1 MSKKDPAYRGRLLLA
16 FATIYL
22 FWGSSF
28 LATRIGVQQLPPLLF
43 GGVRFLLAG
52 TIMLLIARYKGDR
65 LLPARSEWHGLA
77 VPALFGFV
85 IANGT
90 GVWSMQT
97 VASNQAALLNMSA
110 PCFIMVLGAFGA
122 RGHRPTLRGMVGLL
136 LGFAGTVLLLQ
147 PAASGVHGSLGPQL
161 VIIGGCL
168 AWAISTI
175 YLRNLGPVMSVLSLI
190 GWQML
195 LGGCGLLALGLVGGE
210 AARWHWSWQ
219 GMTALSY
226 LVVFAS
232 CCAHTAYAWLA
243 PRTTPTMLSTYA
255 YVNPVIATV
264 LGWLILDE
272 HLVPIQMLGMAVA
285 LCGVAM
291 ITWPGRVLRQQR
303 PPIR

>member
-1 MSKKDPAYRGRLLLA
+1 MSTKDPAFRGRLLLA
-16 FATIYL
+16 FVTVYL

-43 GGVRFLLAG
+43 GGTRFVIAG
-52 TIMLLIARYKGDR
+52 SIMLLIAFYKGDR

-77 VPALFGFV
+77 VPALFGFI

-110 PCFIMVLGAFGA
+110 PCFIMLLGAFGA
-122 RGHRPTLRGMVGLL
+122 RGHRPTLRGMIGLL
-136 LGFAGTVLLLQ
+136 LGFTGTLLLLQ
-147 PAASGVHGSLGPQL
+147 PAASGATGSLGPQL

-168 AWAISTI
+168 AWAVSSV
-175 YLRNLGPVMSVLSLI
+175 YMRNLGPVLSVLSLI

-195 LGGCGLLALGLVGGE
+195 LGGSGLLTLGLVAGE
-210 AARWHWSWQ
+210 AGRWHWSWQ
-219 GMTALSY
+219 GIGALLY

-232 CCAHTAYAWLA
+232 CFAHTAYAWLA
-243 PRTTPTMLSTYA
+243 PRTTPTSLSTYA

-272 HLVPIQMLGMAVA
+272 HLVSIQITGMAVA
-285 LCGVAM
+285 LMGVVL
-291 ITWPGRVLRQQR
+291 ITWPGRAMRRQPR
-303 PPIR
+303 P

>member
-1 MSKKDPAYRGRLLLA
+1 LSTRHSAFRGRLLLA
-16 FATIYL
+16 FATVYL

-43 GGVRFLLAG
+43 GATRFLIAG
-52 TIMLLIARYKGDR
+52 SIMLLIARYRGDR

-77 VPALFGFV
+77 VPALFGFI

-110 PCFIMVLGAFGA
+110 PCFIMLLGAFGA
-122 RGHRPTLRGMVGLL
+122 RGHRPTLRGMIGLL
-136 LGFAGTVLLLQ
+136 LGFSGTLLLLQ
-147 PAASGVHGSLGPQL
+147 PAASGVRGTLGPQL

-168 AWAISTI
+168 AWAISSI
-175 YLRNLGPVMSVLSLI
+175 YMRNLGPVLSVLPLI

-195 LGGCGLLALGLVGGE
+195 LGGSGLLTLGLLAGE
-210 AARWHWSWQ
+210 ASRWHWSWP
-219 GMTALSY
+219 GIGALLY

-232 CCAHTAYAWLA
+232 CFAHTAYAWLA
-243 PRTTPTMLSTYA
+243 PRTTPTSLSTYA

-291 ITWPGRVLRQQR
+291 ITWPGRMRQRQPR
-303 PPIR
+303 P